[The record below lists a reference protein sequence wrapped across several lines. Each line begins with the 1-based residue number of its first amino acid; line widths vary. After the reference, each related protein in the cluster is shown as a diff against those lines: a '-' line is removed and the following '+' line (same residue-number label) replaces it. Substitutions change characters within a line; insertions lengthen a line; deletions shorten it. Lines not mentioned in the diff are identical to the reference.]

1 MKKPYEDLVYY
12 KAFKAQIQRF
22 IPVPQLAA
30 PPIPSVSSSTVVCMK
45 QLPCEYRTLTVD
57 CLHRSIQLPDA
68 IMKKVSCLSL
78 GISEMRVKNQNLSE
92 NDKKP
97 FYLSR

>member
-1 MKKPYEDLVYY
+1 MKKPYEDLVYC

-22 IPVPQLAA
+22 IPLPQLAA
-30 PPIPSVSSSTVVCMK
+30 PPIPSVSSSTAMYMR
-45 QLPCEYRTLTVD
+45 QPPCEYKILTAD
-57 CLHRSIQLPDA
+57 CLHHLIQLPDA
-68 IMKKVSCLSL
+68 IMRKVLYLSL